1 MKLFVLIAV
10 LSFSLTAEAT
20 CLGSPAQ
27 CSAQCSQAG
36 YSC

>member
-1 MKLFVLIAV
+1 MKLLLVIAI

-20 CLGSPAQ
+20 CLGSPSQ
-27 CSAQCSQAG
+27 CSAACSQAG